1 MLTSVGRAAA
11 RRVQTSRISAPTSV
25 SAQLIGRQ
33 NAVAAALPIR
43 SFTASTWSSSPTA
56 SDKKPAKKTTA
67 TTTKKAAGTTT
78 ATKSKAKAT
87 ETKSKDK
94 AVKAK
99 AKPKPKAVEEKPKK
113 PKKEVDPEKLKKLE
127 IKEVKKWTLKDKLP
141 TLPASSWI
149 LFMSENRGS
158 SLGAGGITQQ
168 TAAMAE
174 KFRQLSQ
181 SELDDLTARASA
193 NREKNIEN
201 YKAWVE
207 AHEPARIFIANKSR
221 RRLAFLTGKPEKP
234 INDERLPA
242 RPRGSY
248 AVFVSENH
256 SRFANSGNV
265 EVFKML
271 AEEWKQVNAAEK
283 ARYEEKAAEG
293 SVKYKAEMEKIEARA
308 EAIQAAG
315 LPN

>member
-56 SDKKPAKKTTA
+56 SDKKPAKKTTT

-78 ATKSKAKAT
+78 TTKSKAKAT

-94 AVKAK
+94 ATKAK

-127 IKEVKKWTLKDKLP
+127 IKELKKWTLKDKLP

-149 LFMSENRGS
+149 LFISENRGS
-158 SLGAGGITQQ
+158 SLGVPVAGILACQTLHYYMVFHEDFTKLRVERGLQLATFLTLWMWRQNNQTYINYAVLQS
-168 TAAMAE
+168 TAA
-174 KFRQLSQ
+174 K
-181 SELDDLTARASA
+181 T
-193 NREKNIEN
+193 
-201 YKAWVE
+201 
-207 AHEPARIFIANKSR
+207 
-221 RRLAFLTGKPEKP
+221 
-234 INDERLPA
+234 LP
-242 RPRGSY
+242 R
-248 AVFVSENH
+248 
-256 SRFANSGNV
+256 
-265 EVFKML
+265 
-271 AEEWKQVNAAEK
+271 
-283 ARYEEKAAEG
+283 
-293 SVKYKAEMEKIEARA
+293 
-308 EAIQAAG
+308 
-315 LPN
+315 